1 MADKTIRRGLGRGLS
16 ALMADLGAQA
26 ADGAPPPP
34 APDRMLPVEAIH
46 PNPAQP
52 RRRFDE
58 EALEELA
65 ASIRRRGIIQPL
77 IVRPRRDG
85 RGGESWEIV
94 AGERRWRAAQ
104 RAGLSLVP
112 VLVRD
117 YSDAEM
123 AEVAVIENVQRADL
137 DPIEEGAAYRA
148 LIERFGHTQEQV
160 AEALGKSRSH
170 IANQMRLLQLPEEVQ
185 AMVQEGQLTAGH
197 VRPLIGHPRAV
208 ELARRIAER
217 RLSAR
222 EAEKLARDPDPAHRA
237 AARRAAHDPDTRA
250 VEEDLSANLGMPVT
264 IRHGRDGGG
273 RLTIAYRDLDQLDE
287 LLARLSGR

>member
-16 ALMADLGAQA
+16 ALMADLGTAP
-26 ADGAPPPP
+26 ADGAPPPAPP
-34 APDRMLPVEAIH
+34 APDRMLPVEAIR

-58 EALEELA
+58 AALEELA
-65 ASIRRRGIIQPL
+65 ASIRRRGVIQPL
-77 IVRPRRDG
+77 IVRPKGDG
-85 RGGESWEIV
+85 AWEIV

-104 RAGLSLVP
+104 AAGLAQVP

-137 DPIEEGAAYRA
+137 DPIDEGAAYRA
-148 LIERFGHTQEQV
+148 LIDRFGHTQEQV

-170 IANQMRLLQLPEEVQ
+170 IANQMRLLQLPQEVQ
-185 AMVQEGQLTAGH
+185 AMVQEGRLTAGH
-197 VRPLIGHPRAV
+197 ARPLIGHPRAA
-208 ELARRIAER
+208 ELARRIAEK

-222 EAEKLARDPDPAHRA
+222 EAERLARAPEP
-237 AARRAAHDPDTRA
+237 ARRAAAERAERDPDTRA
-250 VEEDLSANLGMPVT
+250 VEADLAASLGMAVT

-273 RLTIAYRDLDQLDE
+273 RLSVAYRDLDQLDE